1 MARRGL
7 KGFFSSRLQ
16 RRRDS
21 VERRWSYTRGKT
33 GYEMDTFFLDPEGQV
48 NHRRVRD
55 ILVTRD
61 FCHGGA

>member
-1 MARRGL
+1 MKWIL
-7 KGFFSSRLQ
+7 
-16 RRRDS
+16 
-21 VERRWSYTRGKT
+21 
-33 GYEMDTFFLDPEGQV
+33 FFLDPEGQV